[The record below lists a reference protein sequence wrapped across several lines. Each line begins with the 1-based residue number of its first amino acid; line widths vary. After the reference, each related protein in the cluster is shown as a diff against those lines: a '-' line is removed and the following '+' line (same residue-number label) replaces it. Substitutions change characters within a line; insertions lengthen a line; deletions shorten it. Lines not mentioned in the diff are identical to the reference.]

1 MSKQYLIVF
10 FAFLLAQLLIT
21 SIMVYNYQKEKN
33 IAYGTALYTYLKA
46 EVGYFIVGIIG
57 IACVCFIL
65 SDWID
70 LSLTKHDLQ
79 SLEHRTFKQ
88 NLQLYFKT
96 GSFVISSFIQY
107 IAFTYRQKGKVA
119 IDKFIETKTG
129 V

>member
-10 FAFLLAQLLIT
+10 FAFLLAQLLMV

-33 IAYGTALYTYLKA
+33 IGYGMALYTYLKA
-46 EVGYFIVGIIG
+46 EIGYFIVGFMG
-57 IACVCFIL
+57 ILCVCFIL

-70 LSLTKHDLQ
+70 LNLTKQDLE
-79 SLEHRTFKQ
+79 SIVHRTLKE

-107 IAFTYRQKGKVA
+107 IAFKYRERGKTA
-119 IDKFIETKTG
+119 IDNVIEKTG